1 MSLVSGTEESSFTD
15 DLGSVTYCGDE
26 SAPCVTDDELC
37 PMSELLFDKQRKI
50 AELQAKLE
58 DAEQRVRH
66 LDSLAKLGELSAVVA
81 HEIRNPLAGISA
93 TAEVMLDDISA
104 DDPHYESVAIIF
116 EEIQRLEKT
125 VRNLLDFAR
134 DRKPFITRVDL
145 REVIEKVLAEIDGL
159 AAEQNVTVTG
169 ACPNDLDNVQADPEL
184 IAQAFTNLALNAVQA
199 MAQGGELGVKLY
211 GETDEHGRWVR
222 VAVSDSG
229 CGIDSEHVDRIFD
242 PFFTTKT
249 NGAGLGL
256 AVSKKIIEA
265 QKGIITV
272 DSKPG
277 GGTTFVVSLPAAWND
292 NRKFASAQT
301 QQRR

>member
-1 MSLVSGTEESSFTD
+1 MSRTSVALTDMSLVSAVEESSFTD
-15 DLGSVTYCGDE
+15 GLGSVAYCADE

-37 PMSELLFDKQRKI
+37 PMSGLLFEKQRNV

-66 LDSLAKLGELSAVVA
+66 LDGLAKLGELSAVVA

-93 TAEVMLDDISA
+93 TAEVLLDDISV
-104 DDPHYESVAIIF
+104 DDPRHESVAIIF

-134 DRKPFITRVDL
+134 DRKPFITCVDL
-145 REVIEKVLAEIDGL
+145 RDVVEKVLSEIGCL

-169 ACPNDLDNVQADPEL
+169 ACPNDLESVQADPEL
-184 IAQAFTNLALNAVQA
+184 VAQAFANLALNAVQA
-199 MAQGGELGVKLY
+199 MSQGGDLGVELY
-211 GETDEHGRWVR
+211 GHTDEHGRWVR

-265 QKGIITV
+265 QKGLITV

-277 GGTTFVVSLPAAWND
+277 RGTTFVVSLPAA
-292 NRKFASAQT
+292 
-301 QQRR
+301 